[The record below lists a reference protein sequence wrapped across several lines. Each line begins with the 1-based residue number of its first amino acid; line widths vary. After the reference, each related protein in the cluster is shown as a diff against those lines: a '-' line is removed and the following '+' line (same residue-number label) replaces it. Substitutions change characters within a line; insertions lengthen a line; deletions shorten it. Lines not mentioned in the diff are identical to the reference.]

1 MKVLL
6 IKDVPKIGKRH
17 DVKEVND
24 GYAVNFLFPQKLAE
38 PATPKRIAEVSRMK
52 QNMEIEREI
61 KDDLLAKNLKALQDV
76 VITLR
81 KKTNESGHLFSG
93 IQKSELVDE
102 LGKQKVDL
110 SEEVIV
116 LDKPIKELGEF
127 SIPVELKGKKSFFK
141 LVVIKE

>member
-38 PATPKRIAEVSRMK
+38 PATSKRIAEVARMK
-52 QNMEIEREI
+52 QNVEIQREI
-61 KDDLLAKNLKALQDV
+61 KDDLLLKNLKALQDV
-76 VITLR
+76 VITLK

-93 IQKSELVDE
+93 IQKSELVEE
-102 LGKQKVDL
+102 LHKRKVDL
-110 SEEVIV
+110 TEDVIV
-116 LDKPIKELGEF
+116 LGKPVKELGEF
-127 SIPVELKGKKSFFK
+127 EIPVELKGKKSFFK
-141 LVVIKE
+141 LIVAKE